1 VAGGRRSALPALI
14 TSARVGKSLD
24 ADQRNR
30 RYLASMAVRV
40 ACFLA
45 GCFAPAPYNIALF
58 IGAAII
64 PGVAVILAN
73 AIDIRTPPPEPTAQ
87 AAPTASAISSAIVV
101 DGEVEQPPEGA
112 R

>member
-1 VAGGRRSALPALI
+1 MAGGRRNALPALI
-14 TSARVGKSLD
+14 TSARFGKSRD
-24 ADQRNR
+24 TDQRNR

-58 IGAAII
+58 VCAAII

-73 AIDIRTPPPEPTAQ
+73 AIDIRTPPPEP
-87 AAPTASAISSAIVV
+87 AAEAEPTASAITAGIVV
-101 DGEVEQPPEGA
+101 NGEVEAPGDEW
-112 R
+112 